1 MTQLARDLMGKVKQH
16 NLRRHSNSLKPLK
29 MVKQVTP
36 DNSKKSRRVEGI
48 KEKMIKKRPKSARK
62 VKKKKSGWTSDTRVD
77 CDWCKKSFS
86 R

>member
-1 MTQLARDLMGKVKQH
+1 LTQLARDLMGKVKQH
-16 NLRRHSNSLKPLK
+16 NLKRHSNSLKPIK

-36 DNSKKSRRVEGI
+36 DSKKSRRVEGI